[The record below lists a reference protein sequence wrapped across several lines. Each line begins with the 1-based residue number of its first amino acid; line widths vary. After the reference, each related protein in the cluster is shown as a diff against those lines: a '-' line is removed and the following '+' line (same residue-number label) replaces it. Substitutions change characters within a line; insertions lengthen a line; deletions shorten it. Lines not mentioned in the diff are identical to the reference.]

1 MWPSINQ
8 AEFGI
13 FVKEQVEGVKKY
25 NPKVNFEVFFINGRK
40 SSLNYLISIF
50 KLNFYLIFNR
60 IDLIHIHFGLSGV
73 FSLVNPFIKC
83 PIVTTMHGSDLNN
96 QGSSSLINWISRKVA
111 HRSDE
116 VILVNKLMLAKL
128 PNIKSKVS
136 ILPCG
141 IDTNFF
147 SPLKKIRTDRI
158 EVQIGFPSSKERFVK
173 NYPLFVEIISL
184 LEKIYQL
191 KIRIVEFTNK
201 SRSEIHQSLN
211 EIDLLLMTSL
221 SEGSPQIIKEALCC
235 NTPIVSTNVG
245 DVSNLLKG
253 VDNSC
258 VVETFEPTDFLKPI
272 IKILDQ
278 NIDNKL
284 CSNGRT
290 KIFKL
295 GLDEESV
302 SKRLINIY
310 KELISDK
317 RPRVN

>member
-1 MWPSINQ
+1 MWPSINHS
-8 AEFGI
+8 EYGI
-13 FVKEQVEGVKKY
+13 FVKEQVEGAKKY
-25 NPKVNFEVFFINGRK
+25 YPEVNFEIYFINGRK
-40 SSLNYLISIF
+40 TSLNYLLSIL

-111 HRSDE
+111 LRSDE

-141 IDTNFF
+141 INTNFF
-147 SPLKKIRTDRI
+147 FPLEKIRKGRV
-158 EVQIGFPSSKERFVK
+158 EVQIGFPSNKERFVK

-191 KIRIVEFTNK
+191 KIKIVEFTNK
-201 SRSEIHQSLN
+201 SRSEIHKSLN

-245 DVSNLLKG
+245 DVSNLLEG

-258 VVETFEPTDFLKPI
+258 IVETFEPTDFLNPI

-278 NIDNKL
+278 NVNNKVY
-284 CSNGRT
+284 SNGRT
-290 KIFKL
+290 KIFEL
-295 GLDEESV
+295 ELDEESV
-302 SKRLINIY
+302 SKRLFNIY
-310 KELISDK
+310 KELISYK
-317 RPRVN
+317 RL